1 MQFCRGRAEGEN
13 VLSGKS
19 DSLGALCLWTLGAP
33 CLWTLGLD
41 LSVLLH
47 SVCSEL
53 CRHRCFGSDLPG
65 AGLWF
70 GPEPSLAGGQLCL
83 EPGI

>member
-53 CRHRCFGSDLPG
+53 LPRDRP
-65 AGLWF
+65 AWCWAAVLGL
-70 GPEPSLAGGQLCL
+70 SLLWL
-83 EPGI
+83 ETSCV